1 MLSFFVPKLKGAVS
15 LDKNKIVTK
24 VKTIEDFKEHPC
36 YKYAKDSIE
45 NEDYP
50 IYVRKQC
57 KEFLEGIERQ
67 EDESYPY
74 FLDLSIVERITKFLF
89 LINFASGV
97 KVGTPVIYG
106 LAGFQWF
113 MIINTLAWK
122 HKAQPEKRRYEKS
135 VLLIARKSGKS
146 FLVGLIFIL
155 LLLLE
160 PQYSEFYS
168 VAPDRE
174 LSSIVK
180 KEAEQLISVSPS
192 LAKHFTIR
200 RTDIECNPT
209 QSKFTPL
216 ALSNNRMDGRK
227 ANVYVADEVG
237 ALPNRG
243 ALDAMAS
250 SQMNMINRLGILIST
265 AYNTEANVMTE
276 EIEYCQKV
284 LDGLIVDDACFSLL
298 YMPDEPKKWTEDKA
312 LKQANPLAIEVKE
325 NYDFLIEQR
334 KKAIDMP
341 SAITNF
347 KTKHLNI
354 FVNGDVSEV
363 YVSLD
368 DFKKCRIANKD
379 YSWKGKEVY
388 LGLDLSQTT
397 DNTSLAMV
405 TFDHKLKKYVSKVWA
420 FAPESNI
427 EQKIRIEKI
436 DYHVFRE
443 QGFVHFCGLNGVID
457 YGYVENFILTLEERY
472 GVKIKG
478 IGYDRYNCISTA
490 QKLED
495 NGLTAI
501 EIKQHSS
508 VLHPATK
515 LLKEKILLKEFCY
528 VANTL
533 LEINLSNCREVK
545 DTNLNSYISK
555 KHSTG
560 KVDMIVS
567 LINAMALWQQ
577 EELDGSVYETDLRDE
592 GFLII

>member
-1 MLSFFVPKLKGAVS
+1 ME
-15 LDKNKIVTK
+15 DKKEVISSM
-24 VKTIEDFKEHPC
+24 KTIEDFKNHPC
-36 YKYAKDSIE
+36 YKYALDSID
-45 NEDYP
+45 NEEYP
-50 IYVRKQC
+50 LYVRKQC
-57 KEFLEGIERQ
+57 EEFLEGIERQ
-67 EDESYPY
+67 EDEKYPY
-74 FLDLSIVERITKFLF
+74 FLDLSIVNRITKFLH

-97 KVGTPVIYG
+97 RVGTPVVYG

-113 MIINTLAWK
+113 MIVNTLAWK
-122 HKAQPEKRRYEKS
+122 LKAQPEKRRYEKS

-180 KEAEQLISVSPS
+180 KEAEQLISVSPA
-192 LAKHFTIR
+192 LTKHFKLR
-200 RTDIECNPT
+200 RGDIECIPT

-243 ALDAMAS
+243 ALDAMSS

-284 LDGLIVDDACFSLL
+284 LDGHIVDDACFSLL

-325 NYDFLIEQR
+325 NYDFLVEQR
-334 KKAIDMP
+334 KKALDMP

-354 FVNGDVSEV
+354 FVKGDVSEV

-368 DFKKCRIANKD
+368 DFKKCRIKD
-379 YSWKGKEVY
+379 YDWRGKEVY

-397 DNTSLAMV
+397 DNTSMAMV
-405 TFDHKLKKYVSKVWA
+405 TYDKKLKKYVAKVWA
-420 FAPESNI
+420 FTPESNV
-427 EQKIRIEKI
+427 EQKIRVEKI
-436 DYHVFRE
+436 DYNVFRD
-443 QGFVHFCGLNGVID
+443 QGFVHFCGMNGVID
-457 YGYVENFILTLEERY
+457 YKFVEDFILDLERKF
-472 GVKIKG
+472 GVKVKG
-478 IGYDRYNCISTA
+478 VGYDRYNCISTA

-495 NGLTAI
+495 NGMTTI

-515 LLKEKILLKEFCY
+515 LLKERILQQEFSY
-528 VANTL
+528 IANTL
-533 LEINLSNCREVK
+533 LEINLANCREVK

-577 EELDGSVYETDLRDE
+577 EELDGFVYESDMRE
-592 GFLII
+592 NGFLIL

>member
-1 MLSFFVPKLKGAVS
+1 MSE
-15 LDKNKIVTK
+15 DKKIIK
-24 VKTIEDFKEHPC
+24 NVKTIEDFKNHPC
-36 YKYAKDSIE
+36 YKYALDSID

-50 IYVRKQC
+50 RYVRKQC
-57 KEFLEGIERQ
+57 EEFLNGIERQ
-67 EDESYPY
+67 DDESYPY
-74 FLDLSIVERITKFLF
+74 FLDLSIVNRITKFLH

-97 KVGTPVIYG
+97 RVGTPVVYG

-113 MIINTLAWK
+113 MIVNTLAWK
-122 HKAQPEKRRYEKS
+122 LKAQPEKRRYEKS

-180 KEAEQLISVSPS
+180 KEAEQLISVSPA
-192 LAKHFTIR
+192 LTKHFKLR
-200 RTDIECNPT
+200 RGDIECIPT

-243 ALDAMAS
+243 ALDAMSS

-284 LDGLIVDDACFSLL
+284 LDGHIVDDACFSLL

-325 NYDFLIEQR
+325 NYDFLVEQR
-334 KKAIDMP
+334 KKALDMP

-368 DFKKCRIANKD
+368 DFKKCRIKD
-379 YSWKGKEVY
+379 YDWRGKEVY

-405 TFDHKLKKYVSKVWA
+405 TYDKKLKKYVAKVWA
-420 FAPESNI
+420 FTPESNV

-436 DYHVFRE
+436 DYNVFRD
-443 QGFVHFCGLNGVID
+443 QGFVFFCGMSGVVD
-457 YGYVENFILTLEERY
+457 YKFVEDFILNLEKSY
-472 GVKIKG
+472 GVKVKG
-478 IGYDRYNCISTA
+478 VGYDRYNCISTA

-495 NGLTAI
+495 NGLIAI

-515 LLKEKILLKEFCY
+515 LLKERILQKEFSY
-528 VANTL
+528 IANTL
-533 LEINLSNCREVK
+533 LEINLANCREVK

-577 EELDGSVYETDLRDE
+577 EELDGFIYESDMREE
-592 GFLII
+592 GFLIL

>member
-1 MLSFFVPKLKGAVS
+1 ME
-15 LDKNKIVTK
+15 DNKVITNI
-24 VKTIEDFKEHPC
+24 KTIEDFKKHPC
-36 YKYAKDSIE
+36 YKYAKDSIDNE
-45 NEDYP
+45 NYP

-57 KEFLEGIERQ
+57 AEFLRGVDSQ
-67 EDESYPY
+67 DDDNYKY
-74 FLDLSIVERITKFLF
+74 FLDLSVVNRITKFLH
-89 LINFASGV
+89 LINFASGIR
-97 KVGTPVIYG
+97 VGTPVVYG

-113 MIINTLAWK
+113 MIVNTLAWK
-122 HKAQPEKRRYEKS
+122 HKANPEKRRYEKS

-160 PQYSEFYS
+160 PTYSEFYS

-180 KEAEQLISVSPS
+180 KEAEQLISVSPALS
-192 LAKHFTIR
+192 KHFKIR
-200 RTDIECNPT
+200 RTDIECIPT
-209 QSKFTPL
+209 QSSFTPL

-250 SQMNMINRLGILIST
+250 SQMNMLNRLGILIST

-276 EIEYCQKV
+276 EIEYCKRV
-284 LDGLIVDDACFSLL
+284 LDIDGFDETCFSLL
-298 YMPDEPKKWTEDKA
+298 YMPDNPKEWTSDKA
-312 LKQANPLAIEVKE
+312 LKQANPLAIELQE
-325 NYDFLIEQR
+325 NFEFLKEQR
-334 KKAIDMP
+334 KKALEMP
-341 SAITNF
+341 SMVTNF

-368 DFKKCRIANKD
+368 DFKKCRMKLDEYDWHGKD
-379 YSWKGKEVY
+379 VY

-405 TFDHKLKKYVSKVWA
+405 TYDKELKKYVAKVWA
-420 FAPESNI
+420 FAPLSNI
-427 EQKIRIEKI
+427 DQKIRVEKV
-436 DYHVFRE
+436 DYHVFAE
-443 QGFVHFCGLNGVID
+443 QGFIFLKGDLGVID
-457 YGYVENFILTLEERY
+457 YKFVEDFILNLEQEY
-472 GVKIKG
+472 GVNIKG
-478 IGYDRYNCISTA
+478 VGYDRYNCISTA

-495 NGLTAI
+495 NGIITV

-515 LLKEKILLKEFCY
+515 LLKERILEQGFGY
-528 VANTL
+528 ITNTL
-533 LEINLSNCREVK
+533 LEINLANCREVK
-545 DTNLNSYISK
+545 DTNLNGYISK

-577 EELDGSVYETDLRDE
+577 EELEGFVYESEVREE
-592 GFLII
+592 GFLIL

>member
-1 MLSFFVPKLKGAVS
+1 MNN
-15 LDKNKIVTK
+15 DKIIDI
-24 VKTIEDFKEHPC
+24 KTIEDFKKHPC
-36 YKYAKDSIE
+36 YKYAKDSLN
-45 NEDYP
+45 NEEYP
-50 IYVRKQC
+50 LYVRKQC
-57 KEFLEGIERQ
+57 EEFLNGVERQ
-67 EDESYPY
+67 DDLTYPY
-74 FLDLSIVERITKFLF
+74 FLDLSLVNRITKFLH

-97 KVGTPVIYG
+97 KVGTPVVYG

-122 HKAQPEKRRYEKS
+122 HKSQPAKRRYEKS

-155 LLLLE
+155 LMLLE

-180 KEAEQLISVSPS
+180 KEAEQLISVSPA

-243 ALDAMAS
+243 ALDSMAS
-250 SQMNMINRLGILIST
+250 SQMNMVNRLGILIST

-284 LDGLIVDDACFSLL
+284 LDGHIEDSTCFSLL
-298 YMPDEPKKWTEDKA
+298 YMPDEPKKWMEDKA

-325 NYDFLIEQR
+325 NYDFLVEQR

-368 DFKKCRIANKD
+368 DFKKCKITD
-379 YSWKGKEVY
+379 YDWNGKEVY

-405 TFDHKLKKYVSKVWA
+405 TYDRKLKKYVTKVWA
-420 FAPESNI
+420 FTPESNI
-427 EQKIRIEKI
+427 EQKMRIEKI

-443 QGFVHFCGLNGVID
+443 QGFVHYCGMNGVID
-457 YGYVENFILTLEERY
+457 YGYVEDFILNLERNY

-495 NGLTAI
+495 NGLVAI

-515 LLKEKILLKEFCY
+515 LLKERILQQEFSY
-528 VANTL
+528 LANTL
-533 LEINLSNCREVK
+533 LEINLANCREVK

-577 EELDGSVYETDLRDE
+577 EELDGFVYESDMRKE
-592 GFLII
+592 GFLIL

>member
-1 MLSFFVPKLKGAVS
+1 MSE
-15 LDKNKIVTK
+15 DKKIIK
-24 VKTIEDFKEHPC
+24 NIKTIEDFKTHPC
-36 YKYAKDSIE
+36 YKYALDSID

-50 IYVRKQC
+50 LYVRKQC
-57 KEFLEGIERQ
+57 EKFLNGIERQ

-74 FLDLSIVERITKFLF
+74 FLDLSIVNRITKFLH

-97 KVGTPVIYG
+97 RVGTPVVYG

-122 HKAQPEKRRYEKS
+122 LKAQPEKRRYEKS

-180 KEAEQLISVSPS
+180 KEAEQLISVSPA
-192 LAKHFTIR
+192 LTKHFKLR
-200 RTDIECNPT
+200 RNDIECIPT

-243 ALDAMAS
+243 ALDAMSS
-250 SQMNMINRLGILIST
+250 SQMNMVNRLGILIST

-284 LDGLIVDDACFSLL
+284 LDGHIVDDACFSLL

-325 NYDFLIEQR
+325 NYDFLVEQR
-334 KKAIDMP
+334 KKALDMP

-368 DFKKCRIANKD
+368 DFKKCRIKD
-379 YSWKGKEVY
+379 YDWRGKEVY

-405 TFDHKLKKYVSKVWA
+405 AYDKKLKKYVAKVWA
-420 FAPESNI
+420 FTPESNI

-436 DYHVFRE
+436 DYNVFRD
-443 QGFVHFCGLNGVID
+443 QGFVFFCGMNGVID
-457 YGYVENFILTLEERY
+457 YKFVEDFILDLEKKY
-472 GVKIKG
+472 GVKVKG
-478 IGYDRYNCISTA
+478 VGYDRYNCISTA

-495 NGLTAI
+495 SGMIAI

-515 LLKEKILLKEFCY
+515 LLKERILQGEFSY
-528 VANTL
+528 LANTL
-533 LEINLSNCREVK
+533 LEINLANCREVK

-577 EELDGSVYETDLRDE
+577 EELDGFVYESDMREE
-592 GFLII
+592 GFLIL